1 MAKPTLEEYILSL
14 DNKLLG
20 HNDYQYYNEACKQED
35 LQLREW
41 LTELRTRRRTCKQYA
56 QRLKEL
62 GEDIMPNSSAVLTE
76 VTNRHVFR
84 DRQIANQ
91 LERKEENHE

>member
-56 QRLKEL
+56 QRLKEF
-62 GEDIMPNSSAVLTE
+62 EDITSNSSAVLTE

-84 DRQIANQ
+84 ERQIAKQ
-91 LERKEENHE
+91 LERKEESHE

>member
-56 QRLKEL
+56 
-62 GEDIMPNSSAVLTE
+62 
-76 VTNRHVFR
+76 
-84 DRQIANQ
+84 
-91 LERKEENHE
+91 